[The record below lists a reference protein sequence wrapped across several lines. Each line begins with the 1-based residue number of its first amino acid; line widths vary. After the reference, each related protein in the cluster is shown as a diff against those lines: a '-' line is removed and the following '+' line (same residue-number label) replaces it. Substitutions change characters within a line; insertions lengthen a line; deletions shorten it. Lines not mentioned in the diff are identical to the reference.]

1 MASHVPN
8 SNDAAP
14 AAAPAAAAPA
24 APAASADTTTSSTNA
39 TAAAASTQGPSLQR
53 QMFPDILHEV
63 LACTDEEVS
72 STIAWL
78 PHGKAFTIKN
88 PQNFEGK
95 VMPRFFGRGK
105 YSSFIR
111 KLNRWGF
118 RQVVAKS
125 SPDSGAFQ
133 HELFLRDQ
141 PDLARDMSCKK
152 TGSVR
157 GMNHAKRRQNA
168 LESLGASLGHGHAM
182 AAATDASALLPDYML
197 EASLQQRAH
206 QLSVM
211 GRSLATGHGVHPG
224 FAGGYP
230 PPPVPG
236 FPPPHNQAAA
246 AFYAA
251 RAYAPHAPHAPPS
264 AAFGGAP
271 LSPAHA
277 NHAARAYAPHA
288 PPSAAFGGAP
298 VSPAHA
304 NPHQPPHA
312 GALTYE
318 QLMARNYMLES
329 ALRDASARPPPMPP
343 QPPAAAV
350 RQVPVAVPPAVYST
364 HPDAMLPAN
373 PPGTTTNNATSR
385 QEEEDPVT
393 S

>member
-1 MASHVPN
+1 MQHNTMASHVPN
-8 SNDAAP
+8 SNDVP
-14 AAAPAAAAPA
+14 AAAPAAPS
-24 APAASADTTTSSTNA
+24 APAASADTTTSTTNA
-39 TAAAASTQGPSLQR
+39 TTAAAASTQGPSLQR

-133 HELFLRDQ
+133 HELFRRDQ
-141 PDLARDMSCKK
+141 PELARDMSCKK

-157 GMNHAKRRQNA
+157 GMNHNKRRQNA
-168 LESLGASLGHGHAM
+168 LESLGVSLGRGHAM

-206 QLSVM
+206 QLSLM
-211 GRSLATGHGVHPG
+211 GHSLAAGHGVHPG
-224 FAGGYP
+224 VHPGMHAGFAGHYP

-236 FPPPHNQAAA
+236 FPPPNNQAAT

-251 RAYAPHAPHAPPS
+251 RAYPPYAPHAPPS

-271 LSPAHA
+271 LSP
-277 NHAARAYAPHA
+277 
-288 PPSAAFGGAP
+288 S
-298 VSPAHA
+298 HA

-312 GALTYE
+312 GGLTYE

-329 ALRDASARPPPMPP
+329 ALRDASARLPPMPP
-343 QPPAAAV
+343 QPPPPPPAMMHQAMMMQA
-350 RQVPVAVPPAVYST
+350 AVPPPVYST
-364 HPDAMLPAN
+364 QQPDAKLPAN
-373 PPGTTTNNATSR
+373 PPGTTATTTNTATSR

-393 S
+393 L